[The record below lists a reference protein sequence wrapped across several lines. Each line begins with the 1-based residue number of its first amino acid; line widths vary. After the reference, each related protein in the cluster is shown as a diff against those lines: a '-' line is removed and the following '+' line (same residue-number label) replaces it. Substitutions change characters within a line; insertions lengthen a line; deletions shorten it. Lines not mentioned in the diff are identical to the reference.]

1 MLKGKEAVYIIAEA
15 GVNHNGSV
23 DMAKQLVKAAA
34 VAGADAV
41 KFQTF
46 QTESLVTVDAPK
58 AGYQEKSTESQES
71 QFAMLKKL
79 ELNSYAYKELE
90 SFCRKEKIEFLS
102 TPFDIPSVDFLANE
116 LNVEKIKI
124 SSGDLTNAPLL
135 YHIALTQKPVILS
148 TGMATL
154 LEVKDALSVL
164 ALGYLNPCDSKPSHE
179 SIMQAYLSEQGR
191 TLLKEKVSLLHCT
204 TEYPAPYNEV
214 NLRGMDTL
222 KDEFGLP
229 VGLSDHTLGIA
240 VVLAAVARGATI
252 VEKHFTLKNS
262 LPGPDHKASLEPSE
276 LQLMVKSIRQLEVAL
291 GNGVKTP
298 TESEIKNRS
307 IVRKSLVAS
316 RAICCGELF
325 TEKNLTCK
333 RPGGGVSPMYFW
345 EWIGRKAE
353 RDYAKDEII

>member
-1 MLKGKEAVYIIAEA
+1 MLNENKVYIIAEA
-15 GVNHNGSV
+15 GVNHNGSI
-23 DMAKQLVKAAA
+23 DLAIQLVKAAA

-46 QTESLVTVDAPK
+46 QTESLVTFDAPK
-58 AGYQEKSTESQES
+58 AGYQERSTAPQES

-79 ELNSYAYKELE
+79 ELDAHAHKELKE
-90 SFCRKEKIEFLS
+90 FCKEEKIDFLS
-102 TPFDIPSVDFLANE
+102 TPFDIPSANFLSNE
-116 LNVEKIKI
+116 LNIEKIKI

-135 YHIALTQKPVILS
+135 FHIALTQKPIILS

-154 LEVKDALSVL
+154 PEVKDALGVL
-164 ALGYLNPCDSKPSHE
+164 ALGYLKRCDDKPSHDT
-179 SIMQAYLSEQGR
+179 IMQAYLSEQGQA
-191 TLLKEKVSLLHCT
+191 LLKEKVSLLHCT
-204 TEYPAPYNEV
+204 TEYPAPYSEV
-214 NLRGMDTL
+214 NLRGMDAL
-222 KDEFGLP
+222 KDAFGLP

-240 VVLAAVARGATI
+240 VALAAVARGATI

-291 GNGVKTP
+291 GNGAKTP
-298 TESEIKNRS
+298 TESEMKNRS

-316 RAICCGELF
+316 RAICRGELF
-325 TEKNLTCK
+325 TEQNLTCK
-333 RPGGGVSPMYFW
+333 RPGNGVSPMFFW
-345 EWIGRKAE
+345 EWLGRKAE